1 MLSLLYIFIID
12 MLSAFINW
20 ALVLFE
26 GMGYVGVFIL
36 MTIESSFLPF
46 PSELAIPPA
55 AYLASQGKMDIFLI
69 IVLGTLGSLLGALIN
84 YYLALWLGRPLVYK
98 LVETKAANFLR
109 LKKSDLERAEA
120 MFLKNANKATFVCR
134 LIPVVRQLISIPAGF
149 TRMPLVPFII
159 LTTLGSL
166 LWVVVLAIFGYTLG
180 ANQELLLKYYH
191 ELKII
196 LLAAAGIWLVYYLLK
211 LRVRKNKVIN

>member
-1 MLSLLYIFIID
+1 

-26 GMGYVGVFIL
+26 GMGYAGVFIL

-55 AYLASQGKMDIFLI
+55 AYLASQGKMSIFL
-69 IVLGTLGSLLGALIN
+69 VVFLGTLGSLVGALIN

-98 LVETKAANFLR
+98 LLETKAAKLLR
-109 LKKSDLERAEA
+109 LKKPDLERAEA

-149 TRMPLVPFII
+149 TKMPLAPFIL
-159 LTTLGSL
+159 LTTFGSF
-166 LWVVVLAIFGYTLG
+166 LWVTVLAIFGYTLG
-180 ANQELLLKYYH
+180 ANQDLLMKYYH
-191 ELKII
+191 ELKIFLI
-196 LLAAAGIWLVYYLLK
+196 VGAVVWIIYYLFK
-211 LRVRKNKVIN
+211 LRLKKNKSQVIN

>member
-1 MLSLLYIFIID
+1 

-26 GMGYVGVFIL
+26 GMGYAGVFIL
-36 MTIESSFLPF
+36 MAIESSFLPF

-55 AYLASQGKMDIFLI
+55 AYLASQGKMNIFLI
-69 IVLGTLGSLLGALIN
+69 VIIGTLGSLLGALFN

-98 LVETKAANFLR
+98 LVETKAAKLIR
-109 LKKSDLERAEA
+109 LKKTDLERAET
-120 MFLKNANKATFVCR
+120 MFLKNANKATFICR

-149 TRMPLVPFII
+149 TKMPLAPFVL

-166 LWVVVLAIFGYTLG
+166 FWVIVLAAFGYTLG
-180 ANQELLLKYYH
+180 ANQDLLMKYYN
-191 ELKII
+191 ELKIVLI
-196 LLAAAGIWLVYYLLK
+196 SGGVIWVVYFIY
-211 LRVRKNKVIN
+211 KNKRVAHSKK